1 MAIKLNHTIVP
12 SHDRAKAALEF
23 ASLFGLNLSESGNH
37 FSPVQV
43 NDDLTF
49 LFDDRDVI
57 GPNHYAFL
65 VSDIEFDEILGRI
78 KANNIIFGSTPW
90 TSEDMLL
97 NDWNAGRGFYFK
109 NRDGHLIELMTRREP

>member
-23 ASLFGLNLSESGNH
+23 AALFGLKLSESGSH

-43 NDDLTF
+43 NDELTL

-57 GPNHYAFL
+57 CPTHYAFL

-90 TSEDMLL
+90 TSEDMRL
-97 NDWNAGRGFYFK
+97 NDWNFGRGFYFK